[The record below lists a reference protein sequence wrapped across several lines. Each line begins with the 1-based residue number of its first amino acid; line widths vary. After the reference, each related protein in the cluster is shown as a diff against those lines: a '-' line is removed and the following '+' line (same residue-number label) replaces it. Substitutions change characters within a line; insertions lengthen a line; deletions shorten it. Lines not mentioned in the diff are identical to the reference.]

1 MSMVSRGGALP
12 ASCEHDLRNLARRRV
27 PGSYFNHIDVA
38 ASPHSE
44 NMGDT
49 AAATNVFREL
59 VPRDPNFAEARNN
72 LGLVLMQAGDLHT
85 AQTEFLNALRLKPS
99 YAEAHYNLALA
110 FHLDGKEAESQAEFE
125 KAYAINPELRNLS
138 RP

>member
-1 MSMVSRGGALP
+1 MSFESSYDGTRTSRK
-12 ASCEHDLRNLARRRV
+12 LA
-27 PGSYFNHIDVA
+27 Y
-38 ASPHSE
+38 
-44 NMGDT
+44 
-49 AAATNVFREL
+49 
-59 VPRDPNFAEARNN
+59 N

-125 KAYAINPELRNLS
+125 KAYAINPELRNPS